1 MRRFNGLASGSSR
14 SAVPH
19 GRRERASSGCAATDS
34 RRASVRGAHHRP
46 DEERR
51 AQDQCR
57 EPGQVRAKPNIIACY
72 LAIHCGEKFISEKDA
87 ERQFG
92 VALSTDLHTVWLDD
106 VCCRSYSRKSLPP
119 SPSHLASSGLSTTL
133 QEPQQRLPSRSS
145 GRPAIAALPP
155 QDAALRRPRK
165 SLWPFVMAM
174 SHARTVY
181 TASTMM

>member
-106 VCCRSYSRKSLPP
+106 VLQKLF
-119 SPSHLASSGLSTTL
+119 A
-133 QEPQQRLPSRSS
+133 QEPAAVTVAS
-145 GRPAIAALPP
+145 GVFGP
-155 QDAALRRPRK
+155 QHDAAGAPTALAFPLVGSPRHSSFAAARRCAQTPAQVAVAICHGHE
-165 SLWPFVMAM
+165 PC
-174 SHARTVY
+174 
-181 TASTMM
+181 